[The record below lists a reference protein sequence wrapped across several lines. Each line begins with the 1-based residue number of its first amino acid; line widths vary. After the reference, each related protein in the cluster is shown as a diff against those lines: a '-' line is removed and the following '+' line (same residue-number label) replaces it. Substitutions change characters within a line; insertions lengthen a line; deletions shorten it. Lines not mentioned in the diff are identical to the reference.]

1 MKKQYSKPVL
11 YFEDFTLMDAITAA
25 CQVTAQHADQYTCT
39 WYNKDFGVNIYVET
53 LGACEFYEVPH
64 EVPQDVVFPS

>member
-25 CQVTAQHADQYTCT
+25 CMVPAQHADKYNCA
-39 WYNKDFGVNIYVET
+39 WYSDDFGCNVFTELVA
-53 LGACEFYEVPH
+53 ACDYIEVAH
-64 EVPQDVVFPS
+64 EIPQDVVFPS